1 MPDTQPTTASIE
13 RLNRRELLMRTA
25 EQLFASK
32 GIDAVSLNEINK
44 AAGQRNTSAL
54 HYHFGSKK
62 ALVDTIIYHH
72 YDAIG
77 EQINRRLDLFEQLS
91 DEQQTP
97 RRLLQAMITPF
108 ADQLD
113 SERGNY
119 YLSIV
124 SQVFMRSTDM
134 ILNGHPGIED
144 TARRRIYRLVQQTMM
159 PLPAELGAARQ
170 VLYASLTFHSLAN
183 FSKVNEQKSEAVL
196 GGKTLFVNNLLDS
209 LEAVINNP
217 PSTET
222 QQIIDTLND
231 Q

>member
-1 MPDTQPTTASIE
+1 MPDAPAPTAASTE
-13 RLNRRELLMRTA
+13 RLNRRDLLMRTA
-25 EQLFASK
+25 ERLFATK

-54 HYHFGSKK
+54 HYHFGSKD
-62 ALVDTIIYHH
+62 ALVETIIYHH

-77 EQINRRLDLFEQLS
+77 EEINRRLDRFEQLS

-134 ILNGHPGIED
+134 ILNGHPAIEG
-144 TARRRIYRLVQQTMM
+144 TARRRIYQLFQQTMQ
-159 PLPAELGAARQ
+159 PLPKEIFAARQ

-183 FSKVNEQKSEAVL
+183 FSMIGQHDNDAPL
-196 GGKTLFVNNLLDS
+196 GGKALFVNNLLDS
-209 LEAVINNP
+209 LEAVINNQ
-217 PSTET
+217 PSSET
-222 QQIIDTLND
+222 LAAIANGKI
-231 Q
+231 